1 MKKTSKKFAA
11 FTLIEL
17 LVVIAII
24 AILAG
29 LLLPAL
35 AKAKAKAQRIKCTS
49 NLKQVGLAHRIFS
62 GDHSE
67 KFTWQIPVA
76 PNGDGANT
84 ANPAGAMPNTAGPV
98 WQIFQSISNELNSPK
113 VLVCTSDSAKAAAS
127 SWDPT
132 APNGAYAPAANREGQ
147 TSYTVGLD
155 ADETRPQTIL
165 SSDRNITGGTLT
177 GAPNPSGA
185 ESVGIWNAAN
195 AFPTGDANWDATI
208 HRNAGNLG
216 LGDGSAQQVTFSATQ
231 KQIQSAINNG
241 STTVW
246 IKVPG
251 P

>member
-1 MKKTSKKFAA
+1 MKKTTKKYTA

-35 AKAKAKAQRIKCTS
+35 AKAKAKAARIKCVS
-49 NLKQVGLAHRIFS
+49 NLKQIGLANRMFS
-62 GDHSE
+62 GDHAE
-67 KFTWQIPVA
+67 KFTWLISMA

-84 ANPAGAMPNTAGPV
+84 ANPAGAMPNTAGAV
-98 WQIFQSISNELNSPK
+98 WQIFQSLSNELNSPK
-113 VLVCTSDSAKAAAS
+113 VLVCSSDTGKTVAS
-127 SWDPT
+127 SWDPAAT
-132 APNGAYAPAANREGQ
+132 AGYAPTAAKEGQ

-165 SSDRNITGGTLT
+165 SSDRNITGGGVNNAT
-177 GAPNPSGA
+177 A
-185 ESVGIWNAAN
+185 ESLATWTAAT
-195 AFPTGDANWDATI
+195 AIPGPPDANWDTTI

-216 LGDGSAQQVTFSATQ
+216 LGDGSAQQVTFNSFQ
-231 KQIQSAINNG
+231 RQVQSAVNNG

-251 P
+251 N